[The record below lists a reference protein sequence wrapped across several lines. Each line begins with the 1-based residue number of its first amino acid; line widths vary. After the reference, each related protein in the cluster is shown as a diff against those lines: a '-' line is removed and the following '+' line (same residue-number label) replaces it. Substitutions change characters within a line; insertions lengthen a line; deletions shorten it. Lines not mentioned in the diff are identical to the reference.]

1 MHRIIDKWLEEAGR
15 RNDLL
20 LKKRLWKLSDYELM
34 PRRREKIKPEVY
46 EILDGMRQ
54 TREVKEI
61 RRYFKLLEGQKEL
74 IEEEQG
80 ELF

>member
-1 MHRIIDKWLEEAGR
+1 LHKIIDKWLEEASR

-20 LKKRLWKLSDYELM
+20 LKNKLWKLSDYELM
-34 PRRREKIKPEVY
+34 PGRREKIKPEVY
-46 EILDGMRQ
+46 RILDGMRQ

-61 RRYFKLLEGQKEL
+61 REYFKLLEGQKEF
-74 IEEEQG
+74 IEEQG